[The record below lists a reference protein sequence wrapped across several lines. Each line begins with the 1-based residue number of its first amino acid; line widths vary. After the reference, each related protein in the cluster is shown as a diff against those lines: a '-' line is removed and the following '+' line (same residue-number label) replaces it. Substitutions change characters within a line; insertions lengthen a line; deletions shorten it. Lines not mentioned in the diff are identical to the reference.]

1 MTLGQVEQ
9 LRHAFDTFDADKSGS
24 ISYRELKV
32 CMRALGFPAK
42 KKEVL
47 ALLSEYDQDA
57 SGELEFTE
65 FKEIM
70 RDKMEAQDPAEEL
83 NKAFALFDMDA
94 SGAISFRDLR
104 KLAKE
109 LGENIHDDE
118 LQGMIDEFDLDG
130 DGEIDLAEFQA
141 IMKDEGSFD

>member
-1 MTLGQVEQ
+1 M
-9 LRHAFDTFDADKSGS
+9 
-24 ISYRELKV
+24 
-32 CMRALGFPAK
+32 K

-47 ALLSEYDQDA
+47 ALLSYYDQDE

-70 RDKMEAQDPAEEL
+70 RDKMEAQNPSEEL

-94 SGAISFRDLR
+94 SGSISLRDLR

-130 DGEIDLAEFQA
+130 DGEINLGEFQA